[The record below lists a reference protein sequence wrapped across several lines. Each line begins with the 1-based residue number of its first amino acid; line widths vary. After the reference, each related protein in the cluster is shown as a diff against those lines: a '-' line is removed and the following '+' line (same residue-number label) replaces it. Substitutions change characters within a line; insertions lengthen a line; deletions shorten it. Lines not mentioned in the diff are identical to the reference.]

1 MKFSEIYYGI
11 QEGKKIACEL
21 AAMDTINSKYAYVIS
36 YDSNN
41 PYAYISLPKTNSY
54 HFVISSTL
62 CFAWTSQ
69 KKERIL
75 SDLQGIL
82 SCSLPSIHG
91 GITYIG
97 MNLPKIV
104 RTLGLNLENND
115 LTTEGIWIGWD
126 YGHYPRDYCGLLRKG
141 EKKWTVEEIEKQIFQ
156 VVKEL
161 ETYDIYFD
169 TV

>member
-11 QEGKKIACEL
+11 QEGKNVACEL

-36 YDSNN
+36 YNSNN
-41 PYAYISLPKTNSY
+41 PCAYISLPKTNSY
-54 HFVISSTL
+54 YLIISSTL
-62 CFAWTSQ
+62 FFARISS
-69 KKERIL
+69 KKERVL

-97 MNLPKIV
+97 MNLPKTV
-104 RTLGLNLENND
+104 MTLGLNLKKND
-115 LTTEGIWIGWD
+115 LTTQGIWIGWD
-126 YGHYPRDYCGLLRKG
+126 YDHYPRDYCGLLCEGK
-141 EKKWTVEEIEKQIFQ
+141 KKWTVEEIEKQIFQ

-161 ETYDIYFD
+161 ENYDICSD